1 MSLAYRS
8 FSVSQLTMSII
19 VTAEEEILVGRE
31 VVIEGPA
38 PDSPFTVLFED
49 DGTTGYFYAW
59 DLEAEGNKIQDAVHI
74 YNVNDVTGRDRP
86 SVVKIAWS
94 KDSQKTVLLINGYP
108 HAVFDFSAR
117 RGYCRT
123 GFPPPPSNGV
133 WSVAGH
139 QWDDSAI
146 ELFR

>member
-1 MSLAYRS
+1 
-8 FSVSQLTMSII
+8 MSII

-74 YNVNDVTGRDRP
+74 YNVNDVTDPARP
-86 SVVKIAWS
+86 SIVKIGWS
-94 KDSQKTVLLINGYP
+94 QDSQKAVLLINGYP

-117 RGYCRT
+117 RGYFRT
-123 GFPPPPSNGV
+123 GFPPAPSNGV
-133 WSVAGH
+133 WSAAGH

>member
-1 MSLAYRS
+1 
-8 FSVSQLTMSII
+8 MSIV
-19 VTAEEEILVGRE
+19 VTAEEEILVGRK
-31 VVIEGPA
+31 VVVEGPA

-49 DGTTGYFYAW
+49 DGTSGYFYAW
-59 DLEAEGNKIQDAVHI
+59 DVEAERNSIQDAVHI
-74 YNVNDVTGRDRP
+74 YNVNDVTDRDRP
-86 SVVKIAWS
+86 AVVKIGLS
-94 KDSQKTVLLINGYP
+94 QDGQKTVLLINGYP

-139 QWDDSAI
+139 QWDDSVI
-146 ELFR
+146 ELLR

>member
-1 MSLAYRS
+1 
-8 FSVSQLTMSII
+8 MSII
-19 VTAEEEILVGRE
+19 VTAEEEIVVGRE

-74 YNVNDVTGRDRP
+74 YNVNDVTDRARP
-86 SVVKIAWS
+86 SVVKIGWS
-94 KDSQKTVLLINGYP
+94 QDSQKTVLLINGYP
-108 HAVFDFSAR
+108 HAVFDFSER
-117 RGYCRT
+117 RRYCRT
-123 GFPPPPSNGV
+123 GFRPPPSNGV

>member
-1 MSLAYRS
+1 
-8 FSVSQLTMSII
+8 MSII

-38 PDSPFTVLFED
+38 PDSPFTAVFED

-59 DLEAEGNKIQDAVHI
+59 DLEAEEGTIQDAVHI
-74 YNVNDVTGRDRP
+74 YNVHNVTDRDKP
-86 SVVKIAWS
+86 SVVKIGWS
-94 KDSQKTVLLINGYP
+94 KDSQNAVLLINGYP
-108 HAVFDFSAR
+108 HAVFDFSSR

>member
-1 MSLAYRS
+1 
-8 FSVSQLTMSII
+8 MSII

-59 DLEAEGNKIQDAVHI
+59 DLEAEGNSIQDAVHI
-74 YNVNDVTGRDRP
+74 YNVNNVTDRDRP
-86 SVVKIAWS
+86 SVIKIGWS

-108 HAVFDFSAR
+108 HAAFDFSAR

-123 GFPPPPSNGV
+123 GFPPAPSNGV

>member
-1 MSLAYRS
+1 
-8 FSVSQLTMSII
+8 MSII
-19 VTAEEEILVGRE
+19 VTAEEEIVVGRE

-38 PDSPFTVLFED
+38 PDSAFTVQFED
-49 DGTTGYFYAW
+49 DGTTGYFYAC
-59 DLEAEGNKIQDAVHI
+59 DLEAEGNPIQDAVHI
-74 YNVNDVTGRDRP
+74 YDVNNVTDRDRP
-86 SVVKIAWS
+86 SVVKIGWS

-108 HAVFDFSAR
+108 YAVFDFSAR

-139 QWDDSAI
+139 QWDDAAI